1 MPGGVELSPSI
12 DRSWLDQALNDD
24 PVSHAYAVWDLANSP
39 DRVRFVSARSP
50 GGTEGYLLWWT
61 GHPSVP
67 IVHWVGGESVAREL
81 AEALPPRPLVV
92 VAPPRVRGTI
102 VAARGPAREFGLLLL
117 VREAG
122 TSPRDGGG
130 ATEGPG
136 VRRLT
141 GADRPAVTA
150 WAATQHGSEVGE
162 YRTFD
167 PEVEVAWGAF
177 EGSSPVGVARAAVR
191 LPAIWV
197 LAGVYVAPGA
207 RRQGWGRRLVA
218 AVAAASDAA
227 GARLLTFV
235 REDSK
240 AARGLYESVGFH
252 RTGRR
257 LWIDAG
263 AGLEP

>member
-1 MPGGVELSPSI
+1 MPGGVEISPTI
-12 DRSWLDQALNDD
+12 DRVWLDQASSDD
-24 PVSHAYAVWDLANSP
+24 PVAHAYAVWDLANSP

-81 AEALPPRPLVV
+81 AQALPPRPLVV
-92 VAPPRVRGTI
+92 VAPSRVRGAI
-102 VAARGPAREFGLLLL
+102 VEARGPAREFGLLLL
-117 VREAG
+117 VREIGERPGAP
-122 TSPRDGGG
+122 SD
-130 ATEGPG
+130 ATERSG
-136 VRRLT
+136 VRRLA

-150 WAATQHGSEVGE
+150 WAATQEGSEVAE

-167 PEVEVAWGAF
+167 PELEVAWGAF
-177 EGSSPVGVARAAVR
+177 DGGSPVGVARAAVR

-197 LAGVYVAPGA
+197 LAGVYVAPEA
-207 RRQGWGRRLVA
+207 RRRGWGRRLVE
-218 AVAAASDAA
+218 AVAAASSAA

-235 REDSK
+235 REDSRS
-240 AARGLYESVGFH
+240 ARGLYESVGFR

-263 AGLEP
+263 AGIEP